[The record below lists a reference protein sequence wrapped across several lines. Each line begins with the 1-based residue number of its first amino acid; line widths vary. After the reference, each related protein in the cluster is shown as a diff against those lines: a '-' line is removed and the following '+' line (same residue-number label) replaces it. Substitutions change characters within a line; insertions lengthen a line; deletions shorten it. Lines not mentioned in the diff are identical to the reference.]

1 MYFDIYMSINFG
13 SMPPEN
19 GHVSSDIPSMKGT
32 YKWYPCQGHL
42 FRTHPAVLL
51 LVIGMRAWFNLTP
64 SELSYQ

>member
-1 MYFDIYMSINFG
+1 
-13 SMPPEN
+13 MPPEN